1 MDLRV
6 FSRLAKHAVINLE
19 KRVIMTGS
27 LDIIVCPSNFFL
39 LSRGYLPSSPRQ
51 ATLDAF
57 LFTPKYNLQNRIL
70 TFSISEVSHL
80 FRLSFSNAPQISEL
94 YNKMGEI
101 IE

>member
-39 LSRGYLPSSPRQ
+39 LSLS
-51 ATLDAF
+51 
-57 LFTPKYNLQNRIL
+57 IL
-70 TFSISEVSHL
+70 RLNIVFGIS
-80 FRLSFSNAPQISEL
+80 SEL
-94 YNKMGEI
+94 RRISLYWWQTKLK
-101 IE
+101 

>member
-39 LSRGYLPSSPRQ
+39 LSLS
-51 ATLDAF
+51 
-57 LFTPKYNLQNRIL
+57 IL
-70 TFSISEVSHL
+70 RLNIVFSIS
-80 FRLSFSNAPQISEL
+80 SEL
-94 YNKMGEI
+94 LRISLYWWQTKLK
-101 IE
+101 